1 MKFIGTD
8 MNNKKVVIQAIVDRM
23 KVVVGVSKDVEL
35 ADALGVSRSQV
46 AVWKIR
52 DRMPLSE
59 CVTIAEQHKVSL
71 DWLVLGRGQPGIEE
85 PELALHG
92 AHIQTGPAS
101 YKEIPAFDLAGF
113 LGDDSPQLSVRL
125 PCDWLRDEG
134 LRESDLFALRVE
146 GTSMAPTMLSG
157 DVLLVDRQER
167 EIDGVYVVRFADTIR
182 VRRVQRLHDGALKL
196 MNDNPNYPFE
206 TLDADQAA
214 QVEFIGYCV
223 GHLRYV
229 R

>member
-1 MKFIGTD
+1 
-8 MNNKKVVIQAIVDRM
+8 
-23 KVVVGVSKDVEL
+23 
-35 ADALGVSRSQV
+35 
-46 AVWKIR
+46 
-52 DRMPLSE
+52 
-59 CVTIAEQHKVSL
+59 
-71 DWLVLGRGQPGIEE
+71 
-85 PELALHG
+85 
-92 AHIQTGPAS
+92 
-101 YKEIPAFDLAGF
+101 
-113 LGDDSPQLSVRL
+113 
-125 PCDWLRDEG
+125 
-134 LRESDLFALRVE
+134 
-146 GTSMAPTMLSG
+146 MAPTMLSG
-157 DVLLVDRQER
+157 DVLLVDRLER